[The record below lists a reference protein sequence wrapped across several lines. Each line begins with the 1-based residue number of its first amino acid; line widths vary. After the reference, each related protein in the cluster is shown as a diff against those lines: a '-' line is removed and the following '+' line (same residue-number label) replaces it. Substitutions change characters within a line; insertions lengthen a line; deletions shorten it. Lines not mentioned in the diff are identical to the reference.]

1 MKKKKKNL
9 LIRFAL
15 LLLAGYIAVLFVN
28 LQMQINEKQTEIDRK
43 QAQIHEYQNLNEDLQ
58 NKLDNPN
65 AYLDQEARKNG
76 YVKPNSDIFIED
88 PGAKKATN
96 STDAG

>member
-9 LIRFAL
+9 LISFAL

-96 STDAG
+96 STDEG